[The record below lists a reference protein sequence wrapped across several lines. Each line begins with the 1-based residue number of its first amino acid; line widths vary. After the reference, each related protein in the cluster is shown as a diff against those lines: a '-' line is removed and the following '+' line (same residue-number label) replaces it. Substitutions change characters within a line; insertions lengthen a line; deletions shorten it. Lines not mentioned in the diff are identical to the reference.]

1 MEENYENYRKIL
13 ETESNLKTPLINDL
27 SKTKY
32 NTKEDSDY
40 SEDLD
45 NSFIGIF
52 RFFRRF

>member
-1 MEENYENYRKIL
+1 MEENYENYGKIL

-45 NSFIGIF
+45 NSVIGIF